1 MEHCSWYIILFFD
14 KFSILALLLVGEL
27 STLTL
32 SFSSPTIIPIT
43 LFTLLRSKSGFSLIA
58 DFVKLIWYSLPHK
71 MTLRQ
76 WWNALFLNIQYIW
89 CCNEGLYISM
99 PRVPTSARSINE
111 SMMGSCRYTP
121 SRSIKQEFGLIFHIL
136 LLRT

>member
-1 MEHCSWYIILFFD
+1 MILWRHNTRLIREYVSIDPRILPLATMMQIKLVIFF
-14 KFSILALLLVGEL
+14 VGRML
-27 STLTL
+27 QSQRKPCCWAAPNVIMWDL
-32 SFSSPTIIPIT
+32 P
-43 LFTLLRSKSGFSLIA
+43 A
-58 DFVKLIWYSLPHK
+58 PHK

-99 PRVPTSARSINE
+99 PRVPTSAHSINE
-111 SMMGSCRYTP
+111 SILIGSCRYTP